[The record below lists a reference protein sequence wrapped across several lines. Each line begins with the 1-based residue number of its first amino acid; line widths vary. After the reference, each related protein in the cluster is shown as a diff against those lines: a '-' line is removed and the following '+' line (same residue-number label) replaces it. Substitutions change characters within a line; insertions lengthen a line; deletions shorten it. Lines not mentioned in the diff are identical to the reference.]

1 MSKFTLIKSF
11 DGTCEYAK
19 VFERNRDLGS
29 DETDAGRVIA
39 ARGGRYKIN
48 FYPDDMDEFREWCKA
63 ANVSLSPMGH
73 DRIKLNDGKE
83 YIVPHRDHNPTVL
96 KDGTVLADTAGAP
109 RVVDA
114 DNEPWDSEVDIGNGS
129 RVSVALEVWPLNTKK
144 PRNIRLRAIK
154 VLEHVPFDPLVH
166 PEDEWAIG

>member
-1 MSKFTLIKSF
+1 MSNFPLIKTF
-11 DGTCEYAK
+11 EGTCEYAK

-48 FYPDDMDEFREWCKA
+48 FYPDDMEAVKEWFKQA
-63 ANVSLSPMGH
+63 RVSLSPMGH
-73 DRIKLNDGKE
+73 DRIKLDDGKE
-83 YIVPHRDHNPTVL
+83 YIVPHRDHNPHVL
-96 KDGTVLADTAGAP
+96 KDGTVLESTAGAP
-109 RVVDA
+109 RVLDA
-114 DNEPWDSEVDIGNGS
+114 DNEPWDTEVDIGNGS

-144 PRNIRLRAIK
+144 QRNLRLKAVK
-154 VLEHVPFDPLVH
+154 VLEHVEFQPLIN